1 MYNDNFIYVVIL
13 IAVLL
18 AALGLNAFLDFRND
32 LNKKR
37 RERLKWLSEQSSHTL
52 NALSVL
58 KQAGCRADIVEKLD
72 QHAMSLIEEMIAL
85 SPKLNMGAPD
95 PNEATSA
102 VEPQSLTSDR
112 AIKRAQIYI
121 KFAEKLMIEM
131 ARGGRITMQ
140 LAQAY
145 KQELYWLSV
154 TVVADGHINQ
164 AKTLEASGASLP
176 ALSHLKHAKA
186 VVVRA
191 MVSADLKQSRL
202 QALQADINRLEV
214 VAQPP
219 KARSP
224 RAV

>member
-1 MYNDNFIYVVIL
+1 MNNDSLLYVVIL
-13 IAVLL
+13 AAVLL

-32 LNKKR
+32 LNAKR
-37 RERLKWLSEQSSHTL
+37 RARLKWLSEQSAHTL
-52 NALSVL
+52 NALAVL

-95 PNEATSA
+95 PNEAASA
-102 VEPQSLTSDR
+102 VEPQQLTSDR

-121 KFAEKLMIEM
+121 KFAEKLMIEL
-131 ARGGRITMQ
+131 ANGGRITMQ
-140 LAQAY
+140 LAQSY

-164 AKTLEASGASLP
+164 AKTLEAAGASLP

-186 VVVRA
+186 CLVRA
-191 MVSADLKQSRL
+191 MVPADLKQARL
-202 QALQADINRLEV
+202 QGLEADINRLEAT
-214 VAQPP
+214 AQPA
-219 KARSP
+219 KP
-224 RAV
+224 RFTG

>member
-18 AALGLNAFLDFRND
+18 AALGLNAFIDFRND

-52 NALSVL
+52 NALSIL

-95 PNEATSA
+95 PNEAASA

-140 LAQAY
+140 LAQSY

-202 QALQADINRLEV
+202 QALQADINRLEAI
-214 VAQPP
+214 AQPP
-219 KARSP
+219 KTRAP

>member
-1 MYNDNFIYVVIL
+1 MYNDNFLYVIIL

-32 LNKKR
+32 LNRKR
-37 RERLKWLSEQSSHTL
+37 RERLNWLSQQSSHTL
-52 NALSVL
+52 NALAIL
-58 KQAGCRADIVEKLD
+58 KQSGCRADIIEKLD

-85 SPKLNMGAPD
+85 SPKLNMGVPD
-95 PNEATSA
+95 PNEAASA
-102 VEPQSLTSDR
+102 VTPQQLTSDR

-121 KFAEKLMIEM
+121 KFAEKLMIEL
-131 ARGGRITMQ
+131 AHGGRITMQ
-140 LAQAY
+140 LAQTY

-164 AKTLEASGASLP
+164 AKTLESAGAALP

-186 VVVRA
+186 VLVRA

-202 QALQADINRLEV
+202 QSLQGDINRLDLI
-214 VAQPP
+214 AQAQKPNP
-219 KARSP
+219 T
-224 RAV
+224 RAF

>member
-18 AALGLNAFLDFRND
+18 AALGLNAFIDFRND

-52 NALSVL
+52 NALAIL

-95 PNEATSA
+95 PNEAANA

-154 TVVADGHINQ
+154 TMVADGHINQ
-164 AKTLEASGASLP
+164 AKALEASGASLP

-191 MVSADLKQSRL
+191 MVSADLKQTRL
-202 QALQADINRLEV
+202 QALQADINRLEAI
-214 VAQPP
+214 AQPP
-219 KARSP
+219 KPRAP